1 MIKHDTMFQSRGTK
15 EITQE
20 SRYKIMKSHSFVLI
34 RYPFIFQVKVTICS
48 SCSYH
53 PVHTHIQIHV
63 HICIHISILL
73 TRQDTKS
80 RYRRD
85 EHTTVLQSEQCI
97 LHERNQ
103 NKVLSVQFN
112 ISQSIVSYLLYSS
125 SFLLVPLFLF
135 LFFLF
140 LVFSKF
146 TVEWQHIHLFCT
158 YLHILNELQRWYT
171 LSREG
176 DYNSS
181 AISLEDVLKR
191 L

>member
-1 MIKHDTMFQSRGTK
+1 MLRILPRVKNQYLTNPFKRITRLIRMIKHDTMFQSRGTK

-146 TVEWQHIHLFCT
+146 TVE
-158 YLHILNELQRWYT
+158 
-171 LSREG
+171 
-176 DYNSS
+176 
-181 AISLEDVLKR
+181 
-191 L
+191 